1 LVVAAERRLAGA
13 VLLLLAAC
21 EGGFLPLR
29 GRIEVG
35 RDPMLVFVGGPPTA
49 SDLFALP
56 PDGGQAIAITF
67 SPVAE
72 MRPALAPDGG
82 SVAFLRAGSLGD
94 SVPADVW
101 ILNLA
106 NGRERRIELPIAAGR
121 PDQVGWS
128 KTGRW
133 VVIRAG
139 GKLYRA
145 DAPPAAGFTR
155 PVAAAERA
163 VTESALTV
171 LLGRPAFAR
180 VVPCERPE
188 DLCVVGDTGSP
199 ALLAPDARDPARW
212 GDDSVAY
219 LQGDRL
225 LVRPLGPGR
234 IRRVEWSGVPDSPRQ
249 LSTFAGATAE
259 PR

>member
-1 LVVAAERRLAGA
+1 VAAERRLAGA
-13 VLLLLAAC
+13 ALLLLAAC

-35 RDPMLVFVGGPPTA
+35 RDPMLVFVGGPATA
-49 SDLFALP
+49 GDLFALRT
-56 PDGGQAIAITF
+56 DGGQAIAITF

-82 SVAFLRAGSLGD
+82 AVAFLRAGALGD
-94 SVPADVW
+94 SLPAGVW
-101 ILNLA
+101 VLDLTS
-106 NGRERRIELPIAAGR
+106 GREQRIELPADAGR
-121 PDQVGWS
+121 PEQVGWS
-128 KTGRW
+128 KDGRRL
-133 VVIRAG
+133 VVRSG
-139 GKLYRA
+139 GVLYRA
-145 DAPPAAGFTR
+145 EPPPAEVTVR
-155 PVAAAERA
+155 PVTAADRA
-163 VTESALTV
+163 VAESALAV

-180 VVPCERPE
+180 VVACERPE
-188 DLCVVGDTGSP
+188 DLCVVGDTGAP

-225 LVRPLGPGR
+225 MVRPLGPGR
-234 IRRVEWSGVPDSPRQ
+234 TRRVEWSGVPVSPRQ
-249 LSTFAGATAE
+249 LSMFAGATAE